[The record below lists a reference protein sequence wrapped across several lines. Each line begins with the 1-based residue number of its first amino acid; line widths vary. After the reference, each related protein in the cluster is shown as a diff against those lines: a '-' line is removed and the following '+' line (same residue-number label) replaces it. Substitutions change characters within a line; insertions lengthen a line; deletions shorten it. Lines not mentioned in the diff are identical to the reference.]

1 MALTV
6 SSSLNQKTWDATVRV
21 TGGHPH
27 QLWGIGAVQQSAV
40 GSHLTVD
47 RVLIRDADER
57 MVGYAQLLI
66 RQDSGAT
73 HAQAQQAHVNK
84 ATMVPAFMQKL
95 ADYVR
100 DRYDAESITLS
111 VDTAGAEPLRQAL
124 TQRGWTRQGDVPT
137 DSEGPRRLRV
147 PLGAAETSLSSRLSP
162 STLDRCRAGLKV
174 SDVAVREITANSGGV
189 RAVGL
194 KTGQINHL
202 LKDLG
207 QDSLL
212 LVAAQERPDEQPE
225 ALGYLWFVHTVN
237 LAMLYR
243 VGFTRK
249 ARDMGIDDAL
259 LLTGA
264 VELQKRGVQRMD
276 GGDPSDKDV
285 PTVVRELADRERTVL
300 GTWRKD
306 LVAVQH
312 VEVATA
318 QPEPRKRGLFGRKKR
333 SQEPAVEPQTQPQPE
348 PPKRVDE
355 VRQQVSEDLG
365 IETTGITPAQSHL
378 ALGGGQ
384 ASALDGAVAVQPPGN
399 ESSQSAE
406 AEPPAAAAPTAGA
419 EHAQSAAP
427 SDPRAEPPATAS
439 AQQASQASVAPQDA
453 LGVGADVDANTHVEG
468 DADADPR
475 TDADSAAPTAKPS
488 KRNARKQRRKFK
500 RAAQAPE
507 AQSSVESVG
516 VDTDTSSGQP
526 LGSEADRRPVAELDA
541 RSAAVSGDL
550 EPAGPEDSG
559 TTAAHP
565 GDLQQDSG
573 EAAQDS
579 TPPVHDSGHFDQDQ
593 RQVLPQNPE
602 SDPGREPEQ
611 AGEVPDGR
619 EVDSTAPD
627 PEPSESRRSRGPLA
641 FGKRIYSESL
651 HAFRDAAGR

>member
-40 GSHLTVD
+40 GSELTVD

-137 DSEGPRRLRV
+137 ESEGPRRLRV

-243 VGFTRK
+243 VGFTRR

-306 LVAVQH
+306 LVAVQQ
-312 VEVATA
+312 VQVATA
-318 QPEPRKRGLFGRKKR
+318 QPEPKKRSLFGRKKR
-333 SQEPAVEPQTQPQPE
+333 SQEPAAEPQRQQQPE

-355 VRQQVSEDLG
+355 VRRQVSEDLG

-378 ALGGGQ
+378 VLGGGQ
-384 ASALDGAVAVQPPGN
+384 VSAVDGAAAVQPPRN
-399 ESSQSAE
+399 EPPQSAA
-406 AEPPAAAAPTAGA
+406 AEPSAAAAPVESGERSDLSPEPRGA
-419 EHAQSAAP
+419 
-427 SDPRAEPPATAS
+427 AS
-439 AQQASQASVAPQDA
+439 EEQASQPPVPPQDSPDA
-453 LGVGADVDANTHVEG
+453 HADATPRTDG
-468 DADADPR
+468 DADDGLRADG
-475 TDADSAAPTAKPS
+475 DSPEPTAKPS
-488 KRNARKQRRKFK
+488 KRDARKQRRKFK
-500 RAAQAPE
+500 RAAQASEGGSPE
-507 AQSSVESVG
+507 ESVAA
-516 VDTDTSSGQP
+516 DTDTAGAEPQ
-526 LGSEADRRPVAELDA
+526 ATDTDQRPVAQPPERTA
-541 RSAAVSGDL
+541 EASGDL
-550 EPAGPEDSG
+550 EPTGPEDSD
-559 TTAAHP
+559 TDEAHP
-565 GDLQQDSG
+565 AGLHQDSD
-573 EAAQDS
+573 EPAQDS
-579 TPPVHDSGHFDQDQ
+579 DQPVRDSDVLEPEAGQLEPDP
-593 RQVLPQNPE
+593 VLPQQPE
-602 SDPGREPEQ
+602 SPLGREPEF
-611 AGEVPDGR
+611 AGEVLDGR
-619 EVDSTAPD
+619 EAASIEPDSQG
-627 PEPSESRRSRGPLA
+627 SESRRSRSPLA
-641 FGKRIYSESL
+641 FGKRVYSESL
-651 HAFRDAAGR
+651 NAFRDAAGR